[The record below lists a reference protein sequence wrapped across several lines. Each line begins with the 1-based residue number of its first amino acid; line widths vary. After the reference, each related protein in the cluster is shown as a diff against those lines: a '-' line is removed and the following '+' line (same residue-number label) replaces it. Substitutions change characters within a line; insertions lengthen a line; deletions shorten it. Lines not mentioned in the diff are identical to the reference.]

1 MYKRQAYNPPRMQV
15 AQDMI
20 VLCGKLLNGEISGE
34 CVEEPNAPGGRA
46 LRARWGA
53 AGMVYTTVG

>member
-1 MYKRQAYNPPRMQV
+1 
-15 AQDMI
+15 MI

>member
-1 MYKRQAYNPPRMQV
+1 MCIRDR
-15 AQDMI
+15 DMI

-46 LRARWGA
+46 LRARWGT
-53 AGMVYTTVG
+53 AGMVYTSVG